1 LDVATRR
8 VSGDLTKSSE
18 PRKAITINRLS
29 KPSKT
34 KRRSKTKDLEDLINR
49 ISGKRALDSSEILGD
64 SNESTVGGRKLKAME
79 IINAITTWRFQKINE
94 NIAKES
100 ALATRIIHENM

>member
-1 LDVATRR
+1 MGSSFDVAKRR

-34 KRRSKTKDLEDLINR
+34 KRRSNTKDLEDFRER
-49 ISGKRALDSSEILGD
+49 ISGKDLLDSKGILRN
-64 SNESTVGGRKLKAME
+64 SNGWTGGGRKLKDIGSSMCFIHKAD
-79 IINAITTWRFQKINE
+79 E
-94 NIAKES
+94 N
-100 ALATRIIHENM
+100 